1 MTRIAIVGMACRYPD
16 ATDHNE
22 LWDNAVAGRR
32 AFRRLPDVRM
42 NLDDYWDADPATP
55 DTFYARNA
63 AVIEGYTFD
72 RVAHKVAGST
82 FRSTDLTH
90 WLALDT
96 AGRALADAG
105 FPGGE
110 GLPRERTGVVVG
122 NTLTG
127 EFTRA
132 NVMRLRWPYVRRVM
146 AAALKA
152 EEGWDPDRIEEFL
165 ADVETAY
172 KEPFPEIDEDTL
184 AGGLAN
190 TIAGR
195 ICNHFDLN
203 GGGYTV
209 DGACSSS
216 LLSVTTAGTALANGD
231 IDVAVAGGVDL
242 SIDPFEII
250 GFAKTGALAKGEMK
264 LYDRGS
270 NGFWPGEGC
279 GMIVM
284 MREEDALAAG
294 HRIYATIAGWGVSS
308 DGQGG
313 ITRPEVSGYQLALQR
328 AYERAGFGIETVG
341 LFEGH
346 GTGTAVGDRT
356 ELTALMGARREADP
370 DAVPAAITSIKGMIG
385 HTKAAAGVAGL
396 IKAAM
401 AVNHQTLPPAI
412 GTTDPHE
419 LLADEHANLKALRK
433 AEVWPEDTPRRAGIT
448 AMGFGGINTHVV
460 LDEPSGRRRRA
471 SGSGSAASAHALQDA
486 ELLVVDAQSSKALR
500 ARLSEVAAFVAKVSY
515 GQVADLAATL
525 QRELRGLPHR
535 AAVVVTSPE
544 DAERRL
550 THLADLL
557 ESGESAYTAADG
569 RSFLGRA
576 VGRARVGFLFPGQG
590 SGRGTGGGALRRR
603 FPEAAEVFD
612 RAALPATGDMIATD
626 VAQPRIATGSAAGL
640 RVLDA
645 LRLEASVAVGHS
657 LGELSALHWSG
668 ALDEATLLEA
678 ARTRGRAM
686 AEHGSS
692 GTMASLGADSERVRE
707 LITGLDAVVAGYN
720 GPEQTV
726 VAGSPADM
734 EEVQSRAE
742 RSGIPCTHLNVSHAF
757 HSPLVADSAASF
769 GSWLGAARLG
779 TVGGR
784 VVSTVT
790 GDELAPDADLVALLT
805 EQITGPVRFTQA
817 VSEAARDVDLFVEVG
832 PGRVLSSLAKATTGV
847 PVVAL
852 DTDDETLRS
861 VLQVAGAAFVAGAH
875 IALQR
880 LFQDRLVRP
889 LEVGQEF
896 SFFASPCEQAP
907 RDVPVAGRR
916 PRPAAAEAPAPRTE
930 QAPKPSAPEARKPA
944 VAEGRPHQEP
954 NGAEGADAL
963 GLLRTLVAERAELPA
978 ELVDPGSRLLD
989 DLHMS
994 SITVGQIVNQAAS
1007 RLGLAAAQVPTNFA
1021 TATLAELAEALDT
1034 LLSTGGVEES
1044 ASPVVAGAA
1053 PWARPFAVDF
1063 DEVARP
1069 YAVPD
1074 GTDGSWELFGSEGH
1088 PYAERLREKLAVSGV
1103 GGGVLA
1109 VLAKDCAR
1117 QDVERVLTA
1126 AKSALA
1132 GDRERRFVLVQD
1144 GRGAAGLAKTLH
1156 LEAPHLR
1163 TTIVNTPQTADAVER
1178 IVAEVAATS
1187 RFAEVHYD
1195 EAGVRRI
1202 PTLRALP
1209 VAPTHTDIPLNASDV
1224 LLVTGGG
1231 KGISAECALAVAQK
1245 TGAKLAVLGR
1255 SDPAQDRE
1263 LAENLDR
1270 LRNSGVRVHYTRAD
1284 VTLPEQVTAAV
1295 AELREALG
1303 PITGLLHG
1311 AGLNRPGALTGL
1323 TPQDFDRTFAP
1334 KVEGLRTVLDAVDPG
1349 ELKLLVSFGSIIGRA
1364 GLRGEA
1370 HYATANE
1377 WLADLTED
1385 VARSHPN
1392 VRARCME
1399 WSVWSGVGMGE
1410 KLSVVESLAR
1420 EGISP
1425 VSPDQGVAILLRLI
1439 EDPDAPVVTVIS
1451 GRTEGIDTVR
1461 RDLPALP
1468 LLRFTGNPLV
1478 RYHGVELVTEVELNA
1493 GTDPYLTDHLLDGNL
1508 LLPAVIGMEAMTQV
1522 ASAVTGRT
1530 GVAPVIEGAKFLRPI
1545 VVPPSGSTRI
1555 RIAAT
1560 VTGTDTVDVA
1570 IHAEDTGF
1578 AAEHFRARLVFSG
1591 AAVPDGPPAQVPEDT
1606 PVVPLDPAADLYG
1619 SILFQG
1625 ARFQRLRRF
1634 HRAAARHVDA
1644 EVAVQQRPEDWFAGF
1659 LPGELLLADPGMR
1672 DALMH
1677 GNQVCVPDATLLP
1690 SGVERIHTLGSGD
1703 HVPDRLRYTAV
1714 ERSHD
1719 GDTYVYDIAVRDEHG
1734 TVVERWDGLT
1744 LHAVR
1749 KTDGSGP
1756 WVAPLL
1762 GPYLER
1768 SLEDVVGRR
1777 IAVAVEPHGDAPA
1790 GSVAQRRGFTAD
1802 AAARALGSPVAVRH
1816 RPDGRPELEPGRHM
1830 SMSAAHGLGVTLS
1843 VVSDAEVACDI
1854 EAVSM
1859 RSAHEWRGLLGE
1871 HARVAELVAKETGE
1885 APDTAATRVWGAVEC
1900 LRKAGIMAGAPL
1912 TVLPRRKDAW
1922 VVFAA
1927 GDLRIA
1933 TFVTALRDALEPAVF
1948 AFLTHETPLAEGRF

>member
-16 ATDHNE
+16 ATDPKD

-42 NLDDYWDADPATP
+42 NLDDYWDADPTTP
-55 DTFYARNA
+55 DAFYARTA
-63 AVIEGYTFD
+63 AVIEGYEFD
-72 RVAHKVAGST
+72 RIAHRIAGST

-105 FPGGE
+105 FPGGDR
-110 GLPRERTGVVVG
+110 LPRERTGVIVG

-127 EFTRA
+127 EFSRA

-146 AAALKA
+146 AAALKG
-152 EEGWDPDRIEEFL
+152 EQDWDDDRIARFL
-165 ADVETAY
+165 DDVETAY
-172 KEPFPEIDEDTL
+172 KEPFPAIDEDTL

-216 LLSVTTAGTALANGD
+216 LLSVTTAGTALTNGD

-250 GFAKTGALAKGEMK
+250 GFAKTGALAKGEMR

-279 GMIVM
+279 GMVVL

-313 ITRPEVSGYQLALQR
+313 ITRPEVSGYQLALKR
-328 AYERAGFGIETVG
+328 AYERAGFGIETVR

-346 GTGTAVGDRT
+346 GTGTAVGDAT

-370 DAVPAAITSIKGMIG
+370 EAPTAAITSIKGMIG

-401 AVNHQTLPPAI
+401 AVDHQTLPPAI
-412 GTTDPHE
+412 GTVDPHE
-419 LLADEHANLKALRK
+419 LLADDKANLTALRK
-433 AEVWPEDTPRRAGIT
+433 AEAWPEGAPRRAGVT
-448 AMGFGGINTHVV
+448 AMGFGGINTHIV
-460 LDEPSGRRRRA
+460 LDEPAGRRRTVPSRR
-471 SGSGSAASAHALQDA
+471 SATLAHALQDC
-486 ELLVVDAQSSKALR
+486 ELLVLDGESPKALR
-500 ARLSEVAAFVAKVSY
+500 DRLTEVAAFVAQVSY

-535 AAVVVTSPE
+535 AAVVVSSPE

-557 ESGESAYTAADG
+557 EAGETSYTAADG
-569 RSFLGRA
+569 RGFLGRA
-576 VGRARVGFLFPGQG
+576 AGRARIGFLFPGQG
-590 SGRGTGGGALRRR
+590 SGHGTGGGALARR
-603 FPEAAEVFD
+603 FPEAAEVFA
-612 RAALPATGDMIATD
+612 RAALPSTGDMVATD

-657 LGELSALHWSG
+657 LGELSALHWAG
-668 ALDEATLLEA
+668 ALDEETLLQA
-678 ARTRGRAM
+678 ARVRGRAM
-686 AEHGSS
+686 AEHGEA
-692 GTMASLGADSERVRE
+692 GTMASIGTTPERTEELLAGLGAV
-707 LITGLDAVVAGYN
+707 IAGYN
-720 GPEQTV
+720 GPQQTV
-726 VAGSPADM
+726 VAGTPADI
-734 EEVQSRAE
+734 EELQRRAE
-742 RSGIPCTHLNVSHAF
+742 RTEVACTRLNVSHAF
-757 HSPLVADSAASF
+757 HSPLVADSAEAFGAWLAS
-769 GSWLGAARLG
+769 ARLG
-779 TVGGR
+779 TPSGR

-790 GDELAPDADLVALLT
+790 GEELTGGADLAALLT
-805 EQITGPVRFTQA
+805 EQITGPVRFTRA
-817 VSEAARDVDLFVEVG
+817 VSEAARHADLFVEVG
-832 PGRVLSSLAKATTGV
+832 PGRVLSGLAQATTGV
-847 PVVAL
+847 PAVAL
-852 DTDDETLRS
+852 NTDDESLRS
-861 VLQVAGAAFVAGAH
+861 LLGVVGAAFVAGAPV
-875 IALQR
+875 ALER
-880 LFQDRLVRP
+880 LFEDRLIRP
-889 LEVGQEF
+889 IEIGQEF
-896 SFFASPCEQAP
+896 SFLASPCEQAP
-907 RDVPVAGRR
+907 RESVPAGSR
-916 PRPAAAEAPAPRTE
+916 PLPAAPAAPAP
-930 QAPKPSAPEARKPA
+930 ALAEAT
-944 VAEGRPHQEP
+944 V
-954 NGAEGADAL
+954 GADAEKASAQEASAQEASAQDGGDAL
-963 GLLRTLVAERAELPA
+963 EVLRALVAERAELPA

-1007 RLGLAAAQVPTNFA
+1007 RLGIAAAQVPTNFA
-1021 TATLAELAEALDT
+1021 TATLAELAEALET
-1034 LLSTGGVEES
+1034 LASTGGAEPIGT
-1044 ASPVVAGAA
+1044 PVVAGAA
-1053 PWARPFAVDF
+1053 PWARPFAVDL

-1069 YAVPD
+1069 YAVAD
-1074 GTDGSWELFGSEGH
+1074 GVDGDWELFATEGH
-1088 PYAERLREKLAVSGV
+1088 PYAERLCQELAKAGV
-1103 GGGVLA
+1103 GAGVLA
-1109 VLAKDCAR
+1109 VLAKGCAR
-1117 QDVERVLTA
+1117 QEVERVLA
-1126 AKSALA
+1126 AAHSALA
-1132 GDRERRFVLVQD
+1132 GDRGRRFVLVQD
-1144 GRGAAGLAKTLH
+1144 GRGAAGLAKTLY

-1163 TTIVNTPQTADAVER
+1163 TTVVHTPLTEDVVARV
-1178 IVAEVAATS
+1178 VAEVAATT

-1195 EAGVRRI
+1195 DAGVRRV

-1209 VAPTHTDIPLNASDV
+1209 VAPERTASPLDASDV

-1245 TGAKLAVLGR
+1245 TGAALAVLGR
-1255 SDPAQDRE
+1255 SDPAEDRE
-1263 LAENLDR
+1263 LADNLER
-1270 LRNSGVRVHYTRAD
+1270 MRAGGVRVHYARAD
-1284 VTLPEQVTAAV
+1284 VTVPEQVSAAV
-1295 AELREALG
+1295 AELTGKLG
-1303 PITGLLHG
+1303 TVTGLLHG
-1311 AGLNRPGALTGL
+1311 AGRNEPNALARL
-1323 TPQDFDRTFAP
+1323 AAQDFERTFAP
-1334 KVEGLRTVLDAVDPG
+1334 KVDGLRTVLDAVG
-1349 ELKLLVSFGSIIGRA
+1349 AGNLRLLITFGSIIGRA

-1377 WLADLTED
+1377 WLADLTEE
-1385 VARSHPN
+1385 VARTHPGL
-1392 VRARCME
+1392 RARCME

-1410 KLSVVESLAR
+1410 KLSVVESLSR
-1420 EGISP
+1420 DGITP
-1425 VSPDQGVAILLRLI
+1425 VSPDQGVEILLRLI
-1439 EDPDAPVVTVIS
+1439 DDPDAPVVTVIS

-1461 RDLPALP
+1461 RDLPDLP
-1468 LLRFTGNPLV
+1468 MLRFTGNPLV

-1493 GTDPYLTDHLLDGNL
+1493 GTDPYLSDHLLDGNL

-1545 VVPPSGSTRI
+1545 VVPPNGSTRI

-1578 AAEHFRARLVFSG
+1578 VAEHFRARLVFSDIP
-1591 AAVPDGPPAQVPEDT
+1591 APDGPPEQVPDDT
-1606 PVVPLDPAADLYG
+1606 PLVPLDPAADLYG
-1619 SILFQG
+1619 SVLFQG

-1644 EVAVQQRPEDWFAGF
+1644 EVAVERRPEGWFAGF

-1690 SGVERIHTLGSGD
+1690 SGVERIHALGSGD

-1714 ERSHD
+1714 ERSRD
-1719 GDTYVYDIAVRDEHG
+1719 GDTYVYDIAVRDEFG

-1768 SLEDVVGRR
+1768 SLEDVVGSRV
-1777 IAVAVEPHGDAPA
+1777 AVAVEPHGDTPA
-1790 GSVAQRRGFTAD
+1790 DSVAQRRGFTAD

-1816 RPDGRPELEPGRHM
+1816 RPDGRPELEPARHM

-1843 VVSDAEVACDI
+1843 AVSDTGVACDI

-1859 RSAHEWRGLLGE
+1859 RSAHEWRGLLGD
-1871 HARVAELVAKETGE
+1871 HAAVAELVAKETGE

-1948 AFLTHETPLAEGRF
+1948 AFLTHGTPLVEGRS